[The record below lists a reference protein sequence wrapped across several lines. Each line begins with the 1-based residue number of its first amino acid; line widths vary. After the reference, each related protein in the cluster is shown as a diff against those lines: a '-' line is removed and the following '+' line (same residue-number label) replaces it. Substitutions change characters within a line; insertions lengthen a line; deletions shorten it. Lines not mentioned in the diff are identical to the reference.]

1 MDITF
6 DREMRKK
13 VQQCKRLDQEIT
25 MLLHG
30 GAAIKF
36 DQSLLD
42 RRIEQYRAISHDLI
56 SDLYDYI
63 GEEDDG

>member
-13 VQQCKRLDQEIT
+13 VQQCKSLDEEINL
-25 MLLHG
+25 LLHRG
-30 GAAIKF
+30 TEF
-36 DQSLLD
+36 NQFEQPLLD
-42 RRIEQYRAISHDLI
+42 RRIEQFRTISHDLI

-63 GEEDDG
+63 GEEEE